1 MATYTTNLVIELIG
15 TGELAG
21 TWGTTTNQ
29 NFQYVFEEAIVGRAG
44 VAFSDA
50 NVTLTTTQ
58 ATTDQTFRNVYLNCT
73 GTNTAQRSLIVPTIN
88 KNYIVENN
96 TTGGFAILVTTSGG
110 TGLVV
115 PNGYKAALYVDG
127 TNVVTAFNY
136 LASLTVAGSLTTGS
150 YVANGSITS
159 SAYIGAY
166 SYGTLSYLDTNNFA
180 TFQTSANSYAQ
191 LILQNT
197 NAGTAASADVIV
209 SNNQGT
215 ASNYYGDFGIN
226 SSGFSGSGNFQAPN
240 NVYLYSIGS
249 DLAIGTQSSNAIHF
263 IIGGAAASD
272 ALILDSN
279 KNLGLGITPPSNSQ
293 SNGGLY
299 IGSYASYAENTSTGA
314 TIVGQN
320 VYYLSTAPVYRNT
333 GYASLYQQSTSGVHS
348 WLVAPSGAVNTA
360 SVTSGL
366 VYVVASL
373 GSTTLAQWQAYF
385 SGLSTIPT
393 VGQAITATA
402 TGSIAGGAT
411 VTAEVVFTTAMSVSN
426 AGTLSTTYDALIHG
440 LTVGQGAGAVSTNTA
455 VGSSALGTVNTGAF
469 NDSFGYNSLQANT
482 SGTGNSAIGSGALYS
497 NQSGSSNVAVGRQA
511 LQANTTASYNTAVGY
526 QAGYYVTGARN
537 TTIGTQTIFISS
549 SSGNDNVAVG
559 FQALSSNTT
568 ASWNVAVGSGIS
580 GVAASALGNNTT
592 GQYNTAV
599 GTSALQA
606 NTTASYNTAVGYQS
620 AYANTTAQGTTAVG
634 YQALQNNTTG
644 TSNTAVGGGI
654 SGSIGSTL
662 QSNTTGAYNS
672 ALGMGALASN
682 TTANNN
688 TAVGY
693 QAGYSNTIAT
703 GNTAFG
709 YQALYSANRTA
720 DIYQNNVAV
729 GAQAGYSATTGQ
741 NNVFVGNGAGYYVT
755 TGNKLTVLG
764 NYNGNQGGLDIR
776 TLSNYIVLS
785 DGDGNPL
792 IATANSQTVALKG
805 AVPNSGTGITF
816 PATQSASSDANTL
829 DDYEKGTWT
838 PLISDNGGGSDNWT
852 STTATGRYTKIG
864 RLVSVQCTYTYT
876 GKQSNGGDYAW
887 MTGLPFN
894 PSTSI
899 GYFYVGINNG
909 GGADTATY
917 SGIIFT
923 SGSIAFVKDQN
934 QSGAGYMTGNDF
946 PPATR
951 TITFQANY
959 IV

>member
-299 IGSYASYAENTSTGA
+299 IGSYASYAQNTSTGA

-440 LTVGQGAGAVSTNTA
+440 LTVGLGNSSVATNT
-455 VGSSALGTVNTGAF
+455 VLGISALA
-469 NDSFGYNSLQANT
+469 ANT
-482 SGTGNSAIGSGALYS
+482 TGFE
-497 NQSGSSNVAVGRQA
+497 NVAVGAISMNANTTGTYNTATGRASLYSNTTGNYNSGFGDGA
-511 LQANTTASYNTAVGY
+511 LQNNTTASNNTAVGY

-599 GTSALQA
+599 GTSALCN
-606 NTTASYNTAVGYQS
+606 NTTASYNTAVGYQ
-620 AYANTTAQGTTAVG
+620 AIQLNTTGAGNTAFGASALNQNVTGNNNVAVGQAALLYTTGSSNTAVG
-634 YQALQNNTTG
+634 YTALQNNTT
-644 TSNTAVGGGI
+644 
-654 SGSIGSTL
+654 
-662 QSNTTGAYNS
+662 
-672 ALGMGALASN
+672 AS
-682 TTANNN
+682 NN

-693 QAGYSNTIAT
+693 QALYTNVT
-703 GNTAFG
+703 GTQVAAFG
-709 YQALYSANRTA
+709 YQAGYLSTGNF
-720 DIYQNNVAV
+720 
-729 GAQAGYSATTGQ
+729 GAYFGNQAGYSTTGAA
-741 NNVFVGNGAGYYVT
+741 NTFVGSGAGYSVSSGAKNTIIGGYT
-755 TGNKLTVLG
+755 
-764 NYNGNQGGLDIR
+764 GNQGGLDIR

>member
-191 LILQNT
+191 LVLQNT

-209 SNNQGT
+209 SNDQGT

-263 IIGGAAASD
+263 IIGGATAPD
-272 ALILDSN
+272 ALILDFN

-440 LTVGQGAGAVSTNTA
+440 LTVGQGGGSVSTNTA
-455 VGSSALGTVNTGAF
+455 VGASVLA
-469 NDSFGYNSLQANT
+469 ANT
-482 SGTGNSAIGSGALYS
+482 SGAL
-497 NQSGSSNVAVGRQA
+497 
-511 LQANTTASYNTAVGY
+511 NTAVG
-526 QAGYYVTGARN
+526 
-537 TTIGTQTIFISS
+537 
-549 SSGNDNVAVG
+549 
-559 FQALSSNTT
+559 
-568 ASWNVAVGSGIS
+568 
-580 GVAASALGNNTT
+580 ASAL
-592 GQYNTAV
+592 
-599 GTSALQA
+599 
-606 NTTASYNTAVGYQS
+606 
-620 AYANTTAQGTTAVG
+620 
-634 YQALQNNTTG
+634 
-644 TSNTAVGGGI
+644 TSNTA
-654 SGSIGSTL
+654 S
-662 QSNTTGAYNS
+662 
-672 ALGMGALASN
+672 
-682 TTANNN
+682 NN

-693 QAGYSNTIAT
+693 QAGYSNTT
-703 GNTAFG
+703 GTANNYFGVQAGYTASTANGVTAFGHNALKANTVSDNTAFG
-709 YQALYSANRTA
+709 YLALFYNTTGT
-720 DIYQNNVAV
+720 NNVAV
-729 GAQAGYSATTGQ
+729 GGGAYGVDGASLQNNTTGSYNTAVGHRALQANTTASNNTAVGYQAGYLNQTASNNSVYGYQAGYSNTAGGAFTAIGYL
-741 NNVFVGNGAGYYVT
+741 AGYGNT
-755 TGNKLTVLG
+755 TGNYNTALGSNSLQVNSTGGSNTALGQSALFSNTTASNNTAVGYQAGYSNTTGLSSTYVGYQAGYTATG
-764 NYNGNQGGLDIR
+764 NYNTAFGTQAGFALTSGINNTFLGLNAGSAITTGGKNVIIGAYTGNQGGLDIR
-776 TLSNYIVLS
+776 TLNNYIVLS
-785 DGDGNPL
+785 DGDGNPRGVFDSSGSL
-792 IATANSQTVALKG
+792 LVGRTSNLSTASHYEVIAANGVTKYGLAIANSSATNTVF
-805 AVPNSGTGITF
+805 ITF
-816 PATQSASSDANTL
+816 ANSSDVNIGSVTQNGSAVLYNVTSDQRLKENIQDADSASS
-829 DDYEKGTWT
+829 
-838 PLISDNGGGSDNWT
+838 LIDSLQVRKFDW
-852 STTATGRYTKIG
+852 K
-864 RLVSVQCTYTYT
+864 
-876 GKQSNGGDYAW
+876 
-887 MTGLPFN
+887 
-894 PSTSI
+894 
-899 GYFYVGINNG
+899 
-909 GGADTATY
+909 
-917 SGIIFT
+917 
-923 SGSIAFVKDQN
+923 
-934 QSGAGYMTGNDF
+934 TGNTHQRYGFIAQELLTVAPEAVHQPTDADQMMAVDYSKLV
-946 PPATR
+946 PMLVKEIQSLRQRLAAAG
-951 TITFQANY
+951 I
-959 IV
+959 

>member
-191 LILQNT
+191 LVLQNT

-209 SNNQGT
+209 SNDQGT

-426 AGTLSTTYDALIHG
+426 AGTLSTT
-440 LTVGQGAGAVSTNTA
+440 
-455 VGSSALGTVNTGAF
+455 
-469 NDSFGYNSLQANT
+469 
-482 SGTGNSAIGSGALYS
+482 
-497 NQSGSSNVAVGRQA
+497 
-511 LQANTTASYNTAVGY
+511 
-526 QAGYYVTGARN
+526 
-537 TTIGTQTIFISS
+537 
-549 SSGNDNVAVG
+549 
-559 FQALSSNTT
+559 
-568 ASWNVAVGSGIS
+568 
-580 GVAASALGNNTT
+580 
-592 GQYNTAV
+592 
-599 GTSALQA
+599 
-606 NTTASYNTAVGYQS
+606 
-620 AYANTTAQGTTAVG
+620 
-634 YQALQNNTTG
+634 
-644 TSNTAVGGGI
+644 
-654 SGSIGSTL
+654 
-662 QSNTTGAYNS
+662 
-672 ALGMGALASN
+672 
-682 TTANNN
+682 
-688 TAVGY
+688 
-693 QAGYSNTIAT
+693 
-703 GNTAFG
+703 
-709 YQALYSANRTA
+709 
-720 DIYQNNVAV
+720 
-729 GAQAGYSATTGQ
+729 
-741 NNVFVGNGAGYYVT
+741 
-755 TGNKLTVLG
+755 
-764 NYNGNQGGLDIR
+764 
-776 TLSNYIVLS
+776 
-785 DGDGNPL
+785 
-792 IATANSQTVALKG
+792 
-805 AVPNSGTGITF
+805 
-816 PATQSASSDANTL
+816 
-829 DDYEKGTWT
+829 
-838 PLISDNGGGSDNWT
+838 
-852 STTATGRYTKIG
+852 
-864 RLVSVQCTYTYT
+864 
-876 GKQSNGGDYAW
+876 
-887 MTGLPFN
+887 
-894 PSTSI
+894 
-899 GYFYVGINNG
+899 
-909 GGADTATY
+909 
-917 SGIIFT
+917 
-923 SGSIAFVKDQN
+923 
-934 QSGAGYMTGNDF
+934 
-946 PPATR
+946 
-951 TITFQANY
+951 
-959 IV
+959 

>member
-263 IIGGAAASD
+263 IIGGATASD

-299 IGSYASYAENTSTGA
+299 IGSYASYAQNTSTGA

-333 GYASLYQQSTSGVHS
+333 GYASLYQAFI
-348 WLVAPSGAVNTA
+348 L
-360 SVTSGL
+360 
-366 VYVVASL
+366 
-373 GSTTLAQWQAYF
+373 
-385 SGLSTIPT
+385 GLSHHQVRLT
-393 VGQAITATA
+393 QR
-402 TGSIAGGAT
+402 
-411 VTAEVVFTTAMSVSN
+411 
-426 AGTLSTTYDALIHG
+426 ALHQDWSM
-440 LTVGQGAGAVSTNTA
+440 L
-455 VGSSALGTVNTGAF
+455 
-469 NDSFGYNSLQANT
+469 
-482 SGTGNSAIGSGALYS
+482 
-497 NQSGSSNVAVGRQA
+497 
-511 LQANTTASYNTAVGY
+511 
-526 QAGYYVTGARN
+526 
-537 TTIGTQTIFISS
+537 
-549 SSGNDNVAVG
+549 
-559 FQALSSNTT
+559 
-568 ASWNVAVGSGIS
+568 
-580 GVAASALGNNTT
+580 
-592 GQYNTAV
+592 
-599 GTSALQA
+599 
-606 NTTASYNTAVGYQS
+606 
-620 AYANTTAQGTTAVG
+620 
-634 YQALQNNTTG
+634 
-644 TSNTAVGGGI
+644 
-654 SGSIGSTL
+654 
-662 QSNTTGAYNS
+662 
-672 ALGMGALASN
+672 
-682 TTANNN
+682 
-688 TAVGY
+688 
-693 QAGYSNTIAT
+693 
-703 GNTAFG
+703 
-709 YQALYSANRTA
+709 
-720 DIYQNNVAV
+720 
-729 GAQAGYSATTGQ
+729 
-741 NNVFVGNGAGYYVT
+741 
-755 TGNKLTVLG
+755 
-764 NYNGNQGGLDIR
+764 
-776 TLSNYIVLS
+776 
-785 DGDGNPL
+785 
-792 IATANSQTVALKG
+792 
-805 AVPNSGTGITF
+805 
-816 PATQSASSDANTL
+816 
-829 DDYEKGTWT
+829 
-838 PLISDNGGGSDNWT
+838 
-852 STTATGRYTKIG
+852 
-864 RLVSVQCTYTYT
+864 
-876 GKQSNGGDYAW
+876 
-887 MTGLPFN
+887 
-894 PSTSI
+894 
-899 GYFYVGINNG
+899 
-909 GGADTATY
+909 
-917 SGIIFT
+917 
-923 SGSIAFVKDQN
+923 
-934 QSGAGYMTGNDF
+934 
-946 PPATR
+946 
-951 TITFQANY
+951 
-959 IV
+959 